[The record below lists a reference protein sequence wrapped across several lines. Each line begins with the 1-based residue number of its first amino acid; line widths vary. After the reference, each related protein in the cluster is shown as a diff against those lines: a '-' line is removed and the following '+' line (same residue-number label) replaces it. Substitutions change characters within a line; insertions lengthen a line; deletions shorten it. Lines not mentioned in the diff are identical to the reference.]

1 MIITFKDYDAGEREA
16 AVAAIKENLG
26 QQESVATPMFSLM
39 NNLNS
44 ILDGGQ
50 IQPEQ
55 FEVGFDQDG
64 VVIEFASKAFFASGR
79 ASLPPEAK
87 EILAGVVEEMQEPTY
102 EGYLID
108 VEGHTDDVPIRTA
121 RFPSNW
127 ELSASR
133 ASSVVRYFIEQ
144 GIKPSRLKA
153 AGYADTKP
161 KLPNKDIF
169 DEGIPVNREKNRR
182 VSLRLHP

>member
-1 MIITFKDYDAGEREA
+1 
-16 AVAAIKENLG
+16 
-26 QQESVATPMFSLM
+26 
-39 NNLNS
+39 
-44 ILDGGQ
+44 
-50 IQPEQ
+50 
-55 FEVGFDQDG
+55 
-64 VVIEFASKAFFASGR
+64 
-79 ASLPPEAK
+79 
-87 EILAGVVEEMQEPTY
+87 MQEPTY

-169 DEGIPVNREKNRR
+169 DEGIPENREKNRR